1 MNCDQEESFTIM
13 AILLTWSDV
22 KSQVRPNC
30 FLKRENYFQFNHWV
44 AEAKFLCLRIL
55 SIIEVFNKEIK
66 KIKIKTKTKLWSS
79 SPETISFPHFYPHS
93 SVHYSH
99 LCISPFHFRERSQLK
114 ASTCGILFLLAFL
127 EVHRDIY
134 SGHVPNSD
142 FSLCLHMVLS
152 YVLSFV
158 FQGWGEFVAITALGI
173 NLAYHLFL
181 SISKYML
188 KCPEAI

>member
-1 MNCDQEESFTIM
+1 M
-13 AILLTWSDV
+13 
-22 KSQVRPNC
+22 
-30 FLKRENYFQFNHWV
+30 
-44 AEAKFLCLRIL
+44 
-55 SIIEVFNKEIK
+55 
-66 KIKIKTKTKLWSS
+66 SS

-134 SGHVPNSD
+134 SGHVPNSN

-152 YVLSFV
+152 CVLLLPSLF
-158 FQGWGEFVAITALGI
+158 FQGWGEFVAITALEI
-173 NLAYHLFL
+173 TLAYLLFL
-181 SISKYML
+181 SSCKLVLIHAKVL
-188 KCPEAI
+188 RGFLT